1 MRGSVAKFSLVTMS
15 SISDQP
21 AIYKNLG
28 SDKTLQQIP
37 LTCWDD
43 QDIDATSELRERIR
57 EALDRTYGTSR
68 EPASGAPGGCFA
80 RRLSVKD
87 YATVLRGGRADNRT
101 VVSNRK
107 A

>member
-1 MRGSVAKFSLVTMS
+1 LTA
-15 SISDQP
+15 
-21 AIYKNLG
+21 AIA
-28 SDKTLQQIP
+28 
-37 LTCWDD
+37 LTDRIAALTDWDARH
-43 QDIDATSELRERIR
+43 IDATSELRERVR